1 MFFLGTVKLTPAPH
15 PHTQFPVTCLALTAD
30 GGTAFMGSKDC
41 TIVRWEITVPAAAG
55 AGAGAAAGAA
65 KGVEAAV
72 TVQSTGRRRTRRDVA
87 RQLQLAATGTGRGLR
102 VIAGGTFGGGRI
114 GADPNS
120 DDDDG
125 GAGGGAAAATIVH
138 GVGGVSSITA
148 RVAAP
153 IRGARADADGD
164 GADGAGARDAARARV
179 DLLKSVADFGIAGHW
194 GEVLSVAVTADGAV
208 VASGGRDKTVRVWDG
223 RRLRSKE
230 TLVGHKDAVTAL
242 SFLRGPARTL
252 FSAGLDRLVK
262 VWSCDEMTLV
272 ETLFGHQAEI
282 AAIDTPLGGAAGA
295 RERVVSAGADSTAR
309 LWKVPEQTQL
319 VFRPGGAPP
328 RIESVRAVGEGV
340 FLTGDADG
348 ALALWTVLKKR
359 PLAVISHAHGTGV
372 SLPVPADC
380 GEVTPPAPSGVLTF
394 ALAPQ
399 GSVLTLSADAD
410 GGGVPAALLTG
421 ISAVTGARTD
431 ALSAGY
437 CHGITALAVMPHAD
451 VFASGSGD
459 GFIRVWAL
467 VSGGR
472 SAPTGVTAFRGIKF
486 IGAVRVQGIVN
497 GLAFSDDGRTLCAA
511 VASEHR
517 LGRWWSYKNA
527 TDGLAVIRLAGV

>member
-1 MFFLGTVKLTPAPH
+1 M
-15 PHTQFPVTCLALTAD
+15 
-30 GGTAFMGSKDC
+30 
-41 TIVRWEITVPAAAG
+41 
-55 AGAGAAAGAA
+55 
-65 KGVEAAV
+65 
-72 TVQSTGRRRTRRDVA
+72 
-87 RQLQLAATGTGRGLR
+87 
-102 VIAGGTFGGGRI
+102 IAGGTFGGGRI
-114 GADPNS
+114 GPDQNS
-120 DDDDG
+120 DNEDG
-125 GAGGGAAAATIVH
+125 AEGAAAATIVH

-153 IRGARADADGD
+153 VRGVAAVGDGE
-164 GADGAGARDAARARV
+164 GADGAVGRDAARARV
-179 DLLKSVADFGIAGHW
+179 DMLKSVADFGIAGHW

-223 RRLRSKE
+223 RRLRSRE

-242 SFLRGPARTL
+242 SFLRGPAKTL

-295 RERVVSAGADSTAR
+295 RERVVSAGADATAR

-348 ALALWTVLKKR
+348 ALALWSVLKKR
-359 PLAVISHAHGTGV
+359 PLAVISHAHGSGV
-372 SLPVPADC
+372 SVPLAADC
-380 GEVTPPAPSGVLTF
+380 GESTPPAPSGELTF

-410 GGGVPAALLTG
+410 GGGVPDALLND
-421 ISAVTGARTD
+421 IAAVTGARTD

-459 GFIRVWAL
+459 GFIRIWAL
-467 VSGGR
+467 VAGGR
-472 SAPTGVTAFRGIKF
+472 NAPAGVAAFRGIKF
-486 IGAVRVQGIVN
+486 IGAVRVRGIVN
-497 GLAFSDDGRTLCAA
+497 GLVFSDDGRTLCAA

-517 LGRWWSYKNA
+517 LGRWWSYKDA
-527 TDGLAVIRLAGV
+527 TDGLAVIRLKSA